1 MATIDWTA
9 VEEAEKENSLS
20 GYKVALLEAAKLLE
34 SRLQEE
40 HVPGADTAERLAA
53 GKLHFTRPADLNKA
67 YGYIEGLRT
76 GNTGGLTIDRAK
88 TYLQSFRQGVADLND
103 LSQSRSSKVAQLKL
117 YYGLIRG
124 KQRWLINTLIGIA
137 VFLVVVLLLANTT
150 LGQLLVVGVVAFVNA
165 FFKWVI
171 VLIVGLGLVA
181 LAVVGTAIYLDRR
194 GGRVTTEDD
203 EH

>member
-9 VEEAEKENSLS
+9 VEEAEKENTIS
-20 GYKVALLEAAKLLE
+20 GYKVAVLEAAKLLE
-34 SRLQEE
+34 NRLKEE
-40 HVPGADTAERLAA
+40 HVPGANTKERLAA
-53 GKLHFTRPADLNKA
+53 GKLHFTRPADLKKA
-67 YGYIEGLRT
+67 YDYVENLRT
-76 GNTGGLTIDRAK
+76 GHTGALTIDRAK

-117 YYGLIRG
+117 YYGLVLG

-137 VFLVVVLLLANTT
+137 AFLVAVLLLANTT
-150 LGQLLVVGVVAFVNA
+150 LGNLLVVGVVTFVNT
-165 FFKWVI
+165 FFKWLIILVI
-171 VLIVGLGLVA
+171 GLALVA
-181 LAVVGTAIYLDRR
+181 VAVVSTAIYLDRR